1 MRNVSD
7 KTSREN
13 QQHILGYI
21 TFFKNNAAYEIMWKN
36 IVQPDRPQM
45 TVWRMCIECWIPK
58 STKSH
63 SEYVILIAFPLQQ
76 WSHGDTSV
84 HYTCI
89 ACVVECKIT
98 TE

>member
-7 KTSREN
+7 KSSREN
-13 QQHILGYI
+13 QKHISGSTI
-21 TFFKNNAAYEIMWKN
+21 FFKNRADYEIMWKS

-45 TVWRMCIECWIPK
+45 TVWCICNACWIPK
-58 STKSH
+58 STKTH
-63 SEYVILIAFPLQQ
+63 SEYVILIACPLQQ

-84 HYTCI
+84 RYAYI
-89 ACVVECKIT
+89 ACLVECKIT